1 MRLGR
6 SFGKASR
13 SGGTGQ
19 TASRPAYILVW
30 RFPRATRASPLFM
43 LLEPPAMGW
52 AVGGTHFHPPKP
64 PSSVCPWHHARASQ
78 HQAASSS
85 PPPPNPNLAKLA
97 PLAAVEAPSPFP
109 AGELVG
115 AAPPPP
121 GQRPNRRGRP
131 TTTHLTGP
139 DELLQAAARC
149 GRPQDWKLR
158 PAALRHAWPPFPAS
172 LSKLPA
178 APSSA
183 SMGSRHLSTGCR
195 PEAHCLCEAPKP
207 RSLSAGRASPA
218 MEWRREPADIPGRG
232 GGALPPRT
240 QLYEL
245 TGSHLAS
252 PIDTRRGVARERAAQ
267 RPGTWRCASASFLF
281 RRVDYLP
288 GRAGGRSS
296 DAIPHRGGGHRTA
309 SQCAT
314 LSGIGNTARALDRS
328 LSTTAPHRRRGGACW
343 LGFVRDHRRA
353 ARTQLDMGGG
363 ANSNWPAQLK
373 GTRSPPTARVPG
385 WAPSRQLP
393 RLIVLTP

>member
-1 MRLGR
+1 
-6 SFGKASR
+6 
-13 SGGTGQ
+13 
-19 TASRPAYILVW
+19 
-30 RFPRATRASPLFM
+30 M

-52 AVGGTHFHPPKP
+52 AVGGTHIHPPKP

-149 GRPQDWKLR
+149 GRPQDGKLR

-183 SMGSRHLSTGCR
+183 SMASRHLHRLPPGGPLPLRGTQAKKLIGRPRIPSNGMAPRACR
-195 PEAHCLCEAPKP
+195 YSRP
-207 RSLSAGRASPA
+207 R
-218 MEWRREPADIPGRG
+218 RG

-281 RRVDYLP
+281 RRVNYLP
-288 GRAGGRSS
+288 SLAGGRSS

-314 LSGIGNTARALDRS
+314 LSGISNTARALDRS
-328 LSTTAPHRRRGGACW
+328 PSTTAPHRRRGGACW
-343 LGFVRDHRRA
+343 LGFVRDRRRA